1 MSASVD
7 DGRKKTPFFKG
18 GIFGAEITVAA
29 ELDTSEVTLGREE
42 KQRTGGKYPSP
53 PQEGDNERQKQ
64 RPLSLW
70 S

>member
-7 DGRKKTPFFKG
+7 DGRKKTPLLKG
-18 GIFGAEITVAA
+18 GIFGAGFTVAA

-42 KQRTGGKYPSP
+42 KQRNGTKHPSP
-53 PQEGDNERQKQ
+53 PQEGDNERQTQ